1 MKEFFKSSLFWL
13 LPLILFLMALYREWE
28 NDNNLGKEIRKIF
41 CNKKFKGK
49 KVSIRQPD
57 IFLYYILQRSLNY
70 LFRGIVLRHILNY
83 YLVFPLTIIFSLFLY
98 YRYEVDDQ
106 SLILFITFMSILW
119 YSKETFDSRQEQKNA
134 NRIAKKANE
143 IAIGRPVLS
152 IIKNYGDTIELRNDG
167 TNIAYNI
174 WIKFYYKERENIKND
189 KIKFPILGRGL
200 FYRIDINNGAFNI
213 LLSENSKKLIDLI
226 DGEKKNEND
235 QLIPDEN
242 LGVIIEYSDSSSK
255 EGRQYFDYWKVDKD
269 ILLSHNEGRFR
280 LEKMNIVNK

>member
-1 MKEFFKSSLFWL
+1 MEEFFKSILFWL
-13 LPLILFLMALYREWE
+13 LPSILFLMALYREWE
-28 NDNNLGKEIRKIF
+28 DDSLEKGIKEIF
-41 CNKKFKGK
+41 CDKKFKGK
-49 KVSIRQPD
+49 KVSIRQLD

-98 YRYEVDDQ
+98 YRYEVKDQ
-106 SLILFITFMSILW
+106 SLILFITFMAILW

-152 IIKNYGDTIELRNDG
+152 IIKNVGDTIELRNDG
-167 TNIAYNI
+167 TNIAYDI
-174 WIKFYYKERENIKND
+174 WVKFYHKQRGSIKND
-189 KIKFPILGRGL
+189 RIKFPVLGKGL
-200 FYRIDINNGAFNI
+200 FYRIDIKNEMFNVLI
-213 LLSENSKKLIDLI
+213 DGNSKKIIDLI
-226 DGEKKNEND
+226 DGEKKNENG

-242 LGVIIEYSDSSSK
+242 LGVIIEYQDSPGEK
-255 EGRQYFDYWKVDKD
+255 GRQYRDYWKVDKD

-280 LEKMNIVNK
+280 LEKMTS